1 LYNPGVN
8 PGFTNGLEMDFS
20 IYPNPTNGG
29 MVVNAS
35 SLDPLKAM
43 TLSVY
48 GMEGKQV
55 RSQNINLTGT
65 SVQMQVDLSDL
76 SAGYYFIE
84 LIHGNS
90 RQVKP
95 LIKQ

>member
-1 LYNPGVN
+1 
-8 PGFTNGLEMDFS
+8 
-20 IYPNPTNGG
+20 

-35 SLDPLKAM
+35 SLDPLKNM
-43 TLSVY
+43 TISVY

-65 SVQMQVDLSDL
+65 SVQVQVDLSDL

-84 LIHGNS
+84 LTNGNS